1 MPTIDWKPAPASWRR
16 AENGDDTD
24 DADDGNSIGSSSLE
38 DARVSPLLTVR
49 RSNPLL
55 WHACTIVTLGVAWA
69 VPVALLA
76 TVVALLG
83 RTGAPPPLTIVH
95 APKLPTHELT
105 NLSGNASR
113 NWSRHI
119 SRNASKPVAP
129 AKVEYGAVNEPFD
142 GFGKLNNASAAFMT
156 CWWNRTRAK
165 LKLQVP
171 AAALGRTEFVVS
183 AMVSRGD
190 GVHALLHEP
199 LTATDTNVY
208 RLDLAPNGVD
218 LDLVQPQLALR
229 LPPNGSLPERTF
241 AYGAWSGWLRTF
253 RATKVTEWHLRPLP
267 INATNATNAT
277 EALPNR
283 TNASEACAH
292 HHGPPTLWRSG
303 TDPPKPKKKA
313 AASPP
318 AAPPAPPKLPAPPA
332 PKNAT
337 VRRVACGYVAAS
349 TSYIIDVSEWLLG
362 GAGVLDSDLK
372 LSDSR
377 LTGARAFPSN
387 LEVQLQAHVG
397 EANGDDDEEEEKG
410 DAMPPPAAQ
419 LQISLAELPPRDP
432 AVVARAADDRIGF
445 WNLHFTELGSTTA
458 ADAPLS
464 SRKADREV
472 RVVHRWHLTSQA
484 ARRLPP
490 RPSNRSRSTST
501 CRCLH
506 DGAPPSPAA

>member
-1 MPTIDWKPAPASWRR
+1 MILRAMNDSASGAESCNGLDRGGAAIKPQAGRPASHPRPR
-16 AENGDDTD
+16 ARLGEHHHAPIDQARARKLAPCRNGDDTG
-24 DADDGNSIGSSSLE
+24 AAATAWHRPRLRGR
-38 DARVSPLLTVR
+38 ARIAITVR

-229 LPPNGSLPERTF
+229 LPRNGSLPERTF

-267 INATNATNAT
+267 SNATNVTNAT

-313 AASPP
+313 AVSPPP
-318 AAPPAPPKLPAPPA
+318 AAPPAPPKLPA
-332 PKNAT
+332 
-337 VRRVACGYVAAS
+337 RRRRCDGAS
-349 TSYIIDVSEWLLG
+349 RRM
-362 GAGVLDSDLK
+362 
-372 LSDSR
+372 R
-377 LTGARAFPSN
+377 LRGR
-387 LEVQLQAHVG
+387 
-397 EANGDDDEEEEKG
+397 
-410 DAMPPPAAQ
+410 
-419 LQISLAELPPRDP
+419 PPR
-432 AVVARAADDRIGF
+432 
-445 WNLHFTELGSTTA
+445 TSST
-458 ADAPLS
+458 
-464 SRKADREV
+464 
-472 RVVHRWHLTSQA
+472 
-484 ARRLPP
+484 
-490 RPSNRSRSTST
+490 
-501 CRCLH
+501 
-506 DGAPPSPAA
+506 